1 MQYEQGSLRRFAVG
15 VSCLA
20 AWLIVDAARPH
31 SAWAQSAQA
40 ERAVIGEAEIN
51 ANDVYVRSG
60 DSLNHYTI
68 CKLKA
73 GDHVTVVG
81 ERGEWYEILPPEGT
95 FSLISGDYVDTA
107 DNQKGVVNGNN
118 VRVRAG
124 SLLNEN
130 KYTVQAMLTK
140 GAEVTIL
147 GRNPDGFLRIKPPQ
161 GATVWI
167 NRTYAQ
173 LRSDGRPTPAVSAE
187 GQPAPSDAGG
197 AAPTAPAESKSA
209 DAPTSSP
216 QPIGTPT
223 PAASNAPKAIRTGD
237 AEGWQNRLKELDAAA
252 MREFGKPVAERQF
265 DSLLAKYREAADQA
279 SNELIRQYAQRRIE
293 EINTVVEAATAYHQL
308 KKLDD
313 IAENKRREYR
323 GARAGIPEATPSSPS
338 AIDAKGELRIS
349 ALFPPGSVPQ
359 RYRLVDPSVA
369 GGKTIGYVE
378 IPLDSPIKAED
389 FLGRYVGVRALER
402 RVQSGGVDPVPI
414 LIAGE
419 LIPLEPPT
427 AAGAAEKGN

>member
-1 MQYEQGSLRRFAVG
+1 MVG

-20 AWLIVDAARPH
+20 VWVGVGAAG
-31 SAWAQSAQA
+31 AQHAQA
-40 ERAVIGEAEIN
+40 QTAPAERPVIGEAEIT

-73 GDHVTVVG
+73 GDRVTVVG

-95 FSLISGDYVDTA
+95 FSLLSGDYVDTA

-130 KYTVQAMLTK
+130 KYTVQALLSK

-161 GATVWI
+161 GATVWVS
-167 NRTYAQ
+167 RAFAQ
-173 LRSDGRPTPAVSAE
+173 LRSDSRPASAQ
-187 GQPAPSDAGG
+187 GADAATPSDTTGI
-197 AAPTAPAESKSA
+197 APTTSLASTSVST
-209 DAPTSSP
+209 DAPTTGP
-216 QPIGTPT
+216 RTIGTPT
-223 PAASNAPKAIRTGD
+223 SGTSNAPRGVSSGEVD
-237 AEGWQNRLKELDAAA
+237 AWQKKLDELDLATNKEL
-252 MREFGKPVAERQF
+252 EKPAAERHLDQF
-265 DSLLAKYREAADQA
+265 VAKYREASEQA
-279 SNELIRQYAQRRIE
+279 NNEMVRQYAQRRIE
-293 EINTVVEAATAYHQL
+293 EISTAVEATTAYHQL

-313 IAENKRREYR
+313 IAETKRREYR
-323 GARAGIPEATPSSPS
+323 ASRAGIPEAMPTFPSG
-338 AIDAKGELRIS
+338 IDAKGELRVS
-349 ALFPPGSVPQ
+349 ALFPPGSSPQ
-359 RYRLVDPSVA
+359 RYRLIDPSVA
-369 GGKTIGYVE
+369 GGRTIGYVE
-378 IPLDSPIKAED
+378 IPPESPIKAGD

-414 LIAGE
+414 YVTSE
-419 LIPLEPPT
+419 LVLLEPP
-427 AAGAAEKGN
+427 AAPGATETGN